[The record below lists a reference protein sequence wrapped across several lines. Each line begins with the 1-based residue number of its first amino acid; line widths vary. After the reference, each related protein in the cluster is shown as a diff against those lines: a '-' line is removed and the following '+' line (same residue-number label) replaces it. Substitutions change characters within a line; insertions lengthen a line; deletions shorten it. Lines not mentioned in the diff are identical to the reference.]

1 MCEEN
6 TKGYEV
12 TWLIGTGELN
22 GTPEEVTELTQFFTV
37 FIETCWE
44 WKSWLWATLSNYFYG
59 YWILTSDPDLKSA
72 NVEIR
77 RKLERDF
84 FLRAFRPC
92 ASQGMVFQLPQT
104 FPQGRLAAWR
114 LGDENGVIYHW
125 YIWGSRTQKNSIN
138 TGDSL
143 SINLAL
149 CAHKN
154 FRNEV
159 HFDIWDDSVWLVS
172 DMSLFVSFSP

>member
-1 MCEEN
+1 MLLCDE
-6 TKGYEV
+6 TA
-12 TWLIGTGELN
+12 GETVNLN
-22 GTPEEVTELTQFFTV
+22 IMYWYWYLYRWIKWYTEEVTELTQFFTV

-104 FPQGRLAAWR
+104 LPQGRLVPWR
-114 LGDENGVIYHW
+114 LGDENSVIYHW

-138 TGDSL
+138 TGDY
-143 SINLAL
+143 
-149 CAHKN
+149 
-154 FRNEV
+154 R
-159 HFDIWDDSVWLVS
+159 
-172 DMSLFVSFSP
+172 